1 MGALVVAWDL
11 LFHFF
16 FLLFFGGCMTKNR
29 LAFSLAGALVL
40 FLILG
45 QSSKAQGP
53 VLQRLEGLAAEVA
66 ITPDVVY
73 GHKDGMALTFDVFQ
87 PNEKPNGVGVLFM
100 VSGGW
105 VSAWTDPKNLT
116 PLFSPLLKSGYTV
129 IAVRHGS
136 SPRYVVPECVADVQL
151 ALTYIADKASQW
163 KIDKDRLGVFGFSAG
178 GHLSLMLGTAGGFKQ
193 GDSPVARVAAV
204 VAVFPPTDLEPYV
217 DMKSPRR
224 QEFPALRFDPA
235 MAGAVSPLKLVTK
248 DDAPTLLVHGDK
260 DELVPLWHSEKIDEA
275 FQEAE
280 VDSKLVV
287 IQGAAH
293 GFDAAGN
300 ARLAKEMVEWFDSKL
315 APSKE

>member
-1 MGALVVAWDL
+1 
-11 LFHFF
+11 
-16 FLLFFGGCMTKNR
+16 MTKNR
-29 LAFSLAGALVL
+29 LKISFAAALVL
-40 FLILG
+40 FLLNA
-45 QSSKAQGP
+45 QSSEAHGP
-53 VLQRLEGLAAEVA
+53 VVQRSEGLGADVA

-87 PNEKPNGVGVLFM
+87 PSEKPNGVGVLFM

-105 VSAWTDPKNLT
+105 VSTWTEPKNLT

-151 ALTYIADKASQW
+151 ALTFVADHASQW

-178 GHLSLMLGTAGGFKQ
+178 GHLSLMLGTAGGIRQ
-193 GDSPVARVAAV
+193 GDSPIARVAAV

-217 DMKSPRR
+217 DLKSPRR
-224 QEFPALRFDPA
+224 QEFPALRFDPVKA
-235 MAGAVSPLKLVTK
+235 SAVSPLKLVSK

-275 FQEAE
+275 FQAAE
-280 VDSKLVV
+280 VDCKLVV
-287 IQGAAH
+287 IEGAAH

-315 APSKE
+315 VSSKE